1 MQKKFWLLLFSTSAV
16 ISCSDDAEDFPLGHD
31 YFPITIGDYRVYE
44 VSETSYV
51 DKIETIDNYQLRE
64 SFYDSIE
71 SENEVTF
78 LMRVQRRNSDQDNWV
93 SIENIT
99 VRQTESNLEYREG
112 NMSFVKMSYPVL
124 TNRSWD
130 GNAQN
135 QNSEQVYRYEE
146 LGSNDFTFESTDHI
160 KVIISDLPAN
170 IVEQDERFEIYAQG
184 IGLVERNFIEID
196 FCQSN
201 CDGEVNLRENGRIL
215 NQRLIEYGVE

>member
-51 DKIETIDNYQLRE
+51 DKIETIDSYQLRE

-196 FCQSN
+196 FYQSN

-215 NQRLIEYGVE
+215 NQRLIEYGIE

>member
-1 MQKKFWLLLFSTSAV
+1 MQKKFWLLLFSTSTV
-16 ISCSDDAEDFPLGHD
+16 ISCSDDAEFFPLGHD

-215 NQRLIEYGVE
+215 NQRLIEYGIE